1 MRRVTSLR
9 GRNLAVYVF
18 LCAVWGSTWLF
29 IKVTVADLPPLRA
42 AAYRMALACLVLVPL
57 ALRRKA
63 RGVTSREARQVAWN
77 GLLQI
82 GLSYA
87 LVFTAAQWI
96 DSGLS
101 ALLFATFPIWVAVFA
116 HLILPGEPITRR
128 TAAAAVL
135 GLAGVA
141 VIQAPAI
148 ARLAEARF
156 GLIAAGGA
164 LVLGSAVASGYS
176 NALVKKH
183 LSNVSPIFNIWG
195 QTLVGAAF
203 LFAASALLERGQPSH
218 WSPKAIGALA
228 YLAVLGTAVTFAML
242 FWLIPRV
249 PVAVIGTIPLVDT
262 VIAVLLGALVLGE
275 RLSPRLFVGAALI
288 LGGVVLA
295 GTSRA
300 ETPRA
305 G

>member
-1 MRRVTSLR
+1 MTALR
-9 GRNLAVYVF
+9 GRPLAVYLF
-18 LCAVWGSTWLF
+18 LVLVWGSTWLF
-29 IKVTVADLPPLRA
+29 IKVTVADVPPLRA
-42 AAYRMALACLVLVPL
+42 AAYRMTLACLVLFPF

-63 RGVTSREARQVAWN
+63 RDVTRREATQVAWN

-87 LVFTAAQWI
+87 LVFTASQWI
-96 DSGLS
+96 DSGLA

-116 HLILPGEPITRR
+116 HFMLPGEPITRH
-128 TAAAAVL
+128 TAAAAIL
-135 GLAGVA
+135 GLGGVA

-148 ARLAEARF
+148 ARLGQTRF
-156 GLIAAGGA
+156 GQIAAGGA
-164 LVLGSAVASGYS
+164 LMLLSAIVSGYS
-176 NALVKKH
+176 NTLVKKH
-183 LSNVSPIFNIWG
+183 LSDVSPIFNIWG

-203 LFAASALLERGQPSH
+203 LLAASVLLERGQPAH
-218 WSPKAIGALA
+218 WSPKVIGALV
-228 YLAVLGTAVTFAML
+228 YLAVLGTAVTFALL

-262 VIAVLLGALVLGE
+262 VIAMLLGAVVLGE
-275 RLSPRLFVGAALI
+275 TLSGRLFVGAALI

-295 GTSRA
+295 GMTRG
-300 ETPRA
+300 ERPRA

>member
-1 MRRVTSLR
+1 VTALR
-9 GRNLAVYVF
+9 GRPLAVYVF
-18 LCAVWGSTWLF
+18 LVLVWGSTWLF
-29 IKVTVADLPPLRA
+29 IKFTVAEVPPLRA
-42 AAYRMALACLVLVPL
+42 AGYRMALACLVLVPF

-63 RGVTSREARQVAWN
+63 RNVTRREALQVAWN

-82 GLSYA
+82 GVSYA
-87 LVFTAAQWI
+87 LVFTASQWI
-96 DSGLS
+96 DSGLA

-116 HLILPGEPITRR
+116 HFMLPEEPITRR
-128 TAAAAVL
+128 AAAAAFL
-135 GLAGVA
+135 GIAGVS

-148 ARLAEARF
+148 ARLGESRF
-156 GLIAAGGA
+156 DQIAAGGA
-164 LVLGSAVASGYS
+164 FILLSAVVSGYS

-183 LSNVSPIFNIWG
+183 LSGVSPIYNIWG

-203 LFAASALLERGQPSH
+203 LLATSVLLERGQPAH
-218 WSPKAIGALA
+218 WSPKAIGALV

-262 VIAVLLGALVLGE
+262 VIAILLGAVVLGE
-275 RLSPRLFVGAALI
+275 RLSGRLFVGAALI

-295 GTSRA
+295 GMARVA
-300 ETPRA
+300 RPRA